1 MKSVSLLSLAT
12 ALLSSTASAISVSGE
27 AEGFAS
33 GVTGGGSAEAVYPES
48 TDELVSYLGDD
59 QARVIVLSQ
68 TYIQPIPLQRH
79 LSTKHDTNMLRAT
92 ASISPVPKA
101 PLMEPAA
108 PPGVP
113 TPAARSPSTRTTGAP
128 TTSPMLPP
136 SMSLSTFNLLLSVC
150 LPHHS

>member
-1 MKSVSLLSLAT
+1 MKSISLLSLAT

-68 TYIQPIPLQRH
+68 TYIQPISLQ
-79 LSTKHDTNMLRAT
+79 KKKKN
-92 ASISPVPKA
+92 
-101 PLMEPAA
+101 
-108 PPGVP
+108 
-113 TPAARSPSTRTTGAP
+113 TPQ
-128 TTSPMLPP
+128 
-136 SMSLSTFNLLLSVC
+136 
-150 LPHHS
+150 